1 MQNWKFI
8 VDLLVVCVLTVSF
21 GDEIDMKL
29 VILFLIHDSETKVLI
44 LLGLQTNL
52 VWFLLSL
59 YMLDL
64 RCRREA
70 VPSKA
75 SRRSPKVRP
84 LCHVYEIDYVVVLIF
99 VHY

>member
-29 VILFLIHDSETKVLI
+29 V
-44 LLGLQTNL
+44 LLTLC
-52 VWFLLSL
+52 
-59 YMLDL
+59 MLDL
-64 RCRREA
+64 QCRREA
-70 VPSKA
+70 VHSKA
-75 SRRSPKVRP
+75 SRRNPKVRP
-84 LCHVYEIDYVVVLIF
+84 LRHVYEIDYVVVLIF